1 MPSLACYLS
10 AVSRLIAIGLLTL
23 LLGACA
29 EPGPEESPRAT
40 VRLFLEA
47 MGRSNRDPSAVR
59 EAYALLSRE
68 TRRSLQARA
77 HVAVQVGAAQLEPWE
92 MIARSRYRQT
102 FTVASGERAMRASI
116 DGSEAVVTVR
126 SADGSRTAEV
136 PLVFEDGHWRIVI
149 DMPPPRRSVPEVEG
163 AEEDESESDL

>member
-1 MPSLACYLS
+1 MPRCFAVGFLVLA
-10 AVSRLIAIGLLTL
+10 
-23 LLGACA
+23 LGACA

-47 MGRSNRDPSAVR
+47 MGRSNRDPNAVR

-92 MIARSRYRQT
+92 MIARSRYRQS
-102 FTVASGERAMRASI
+102 FTLAAGERAMEAAI
-116 DGSEAVVTVR
+116 DGDEAVVTVHG
-126 SADGSRTAEV
+126 ADGTRSAEV

-149 DMPPPRRSVPEVEG
+149 DMPPPRRSAP
-163 AEEDESESDL
+163 AEEVVEENVPDSDL